1 MLTPVVIL
9 AKKPGDYHL
18 LSSNEPKYKGLP
30 MSENILEGVDRNGK
44 LVNQFDS
51 NEGGCL
57 TLGRNK
63 SGKIGFFIYK
73 GQEKIPA
80 FRAFITVNTIGEARN
95 LLLETDDETT
105 NIQEIERLRNRG
117 DKTIYDL
124 KGQRREQPVK
134 GLNITNGR
142 LFIKK

>member
-18 LSSNEPKYKGLP
+18 LSSNGPKYKGLP
-30 MSENILEGVDRNGK
+30 MSENILEGVNRNGK

-73 GQEKIPA
+73 GQEKLPA

-105 NIQEIERLRNRG
+105 NIQEIEGLRKG
-117 DKTIYDL
+117 ADETIYDL